1 MQARRGA
8 RAVEEV
14 ALDGGSFVGRKE
26 ERAEIAE
33 LLTRHGLIVLLG
45 PSGIGKSRIAVEVGC
60 LASARGRV
68 TLVDCAS
75 AAAPEDQ
82 LERAQRTLRVN
93 QGPRLVILDGW
104 ERAPP
109 VLAQRLA
116 EYCEGSPSLRV
127 LVTST
132 RRPGLPGER
141 CWEVPP
147 LSADDGV
154 ALLRERASRLG
165 ADAWIRAE
173 SRILEEI
180 VARLD
185 GSPLALEL
193 AAGRARALRPRQLL
207 QRLDE
212 GFGLLRRPGDDR
224 HASVETSVQWMW
236 SELSSEERRL
246 LSLGSVFRS
255 AFELDALERVSGA
268 EAEAAG
274 TRTTIE
280 TLGALRDASLVRDEG
295 ERLRIPEAVRWFAA
309 RDLEQQGADA
319 ANDARRRHGAWCL
332 GLFSDRPGDDESLPR
347 VTAER
352 ANLLAAHR
360 FGLEHDPAIAARAAL
375 GLGRA
380 LAIHG
385 PADEEESIL
394 DAGVEA
400 ARRAADPTLLARLL
414 RDRALFEIRLGRLTE
429 ARLDLDEFET
439 IARASGDRL
448 LEIQAGIEQG
458 RFRFATG
465 DFDTAQVLLA
475 RGLDQLDAAE
485 ARTGKPGADSD
496 EATSILRFLQGYAHN
511 LLGMVREAQ
520 GRLDESARCFE
531 TALGI
536 FRRVGNRRFRA
547 LALMNLGVVRYA
559 AGELERAVSIF
570 GQAIEASRQV
580 GNRAGE
586 ADAILNLGSVLLHLG
601 DLGEAERHLRHA
613 LDLER
618 EAGNRRAEAMA
629 LGNLGV
635 AAFERGELRSA
646 EELLRSAIDTARM
659 SGEKNFHAL
668 YLAWHAAV
676 SCRLGERA
684 VADSG
689 FRSARS
695 WFESIGDVG
704 HLSTVGVL
712 EAFRHLSS
720 DAERSACL
728 DSAQALLEAGGS
740 RSRSAGVRLAL
751 RLLERSLAQLEGGA
765 SQPARSGTRKR
776 AALEVGPDAS
786 WVRFRGA
793 HVDLGRRSR
802 PRRIFRALV
811 ERRLHA
817 PGVGMPAE
825 RLASAGWPDE
835 DLPAHVL
842 ANRVY
847 VAVNTLRTLGLG
859 AAIVRRD
866 DGYLLD
872 PALALHVVD

>member
-8 RAVEEV
+8 RSKAGDAPVLG
-14 ALDGGSFVGRKE
+14 AFVGRKS

-33 LLTRHGLIVLLG
+33 LLARHSLVVLLG
-45 PSGIGKSRIAVEVGC
+45 PPGIGKSRLAVD
-60 LASARGRV
+60 ASLNAPWRGRAIWLDGSGV
-68 TLVDCAS
+68 GGL
-75 AAAPEDQ
+75 EDQ
-82 LERAQRTLRVN
+82 IERSRRAH
-93 QGPRLVILDGW
+93 GKGASRLVVLDGL
-104 ERAPP
+104 EDVPP
-109 VLAQRLA
+109 ALPQRLI
-116 EYCEGSPSLRV
+116 EWMGDSPGLRV
-127 LVTST
+127 LVTAA
-132 RRPGLPGER
+132 RRPGIAGER

-147 LSADDGV
+147 VSVEDGV
-154 ALLRERASRLG
+154 ALLRHRASGLG
-165 ADAWIRAE
+165 ADAWVRADL
-173 SRILEEI
+173 RHLEEL

-193 AAGRARALRPRQLL
+193 AAGRSRAMRPRQLL

-212 GFGLLRRPGDDR
+212 GFDLLRRPGEDR
-224 HASVETSVQWMW
+224 HASVEASVRWMW
-236 SELSSEERRL
+236 DELSVDERRL
-246 LSLGSVFRS
+246 LALASVFRS
-255 AFELDALERVSGA
+255 GFDVDALERVSQA
-268 EAEAAG
+268 EADEHTEKSA
-274 TRTTIE
+274 ID
-280 TLGALRDASLVRDEG
+280 TLGALRDASLVRTEG
-295 ERLRIPEAVRWFAA
+295 DRFRIPEAVRWFAA
-309 RDLEQQGADA
+309 RELDGQGADA
-319 ANDARRRHGAWCL
+319 VHDARRRHATWCL
-332 GLFSDRPGDDESLPR
+332 DLFSDRPGDDESLPR

-352 ANLLAAHR
+352 ANLVAAHR

-385 PADEEESIL
+385 PADEEEAIL
-394 DAGVEA
+394 DAGVES
-400 ARRAADPTLLARLL
+400 ARRASAPTLLARLL
-414 RDRALFEIRLGRLTE
+414 RDRAVFEIRLGRLTE

-458 RFRFATG
+458 RFRFSVG

-475 RGLDQLDAAE
+475 RGLGQLDAAE
-485 ARTGKPGADSD
+485 AGNGSVVIDDS
-496 EATSILRFLQGYAHN
+496 TSVLRFLQGYAHN

-536 FRRVGNRRFRA
+536 FRRVGNRRYRA

-586 ADAILNLGSVLLHLG
+586 ADAILNLGSVLVHLG
-601 DLGEAERHLRHA
+601 DLGEAERHLRLA

-629 LGNLGV
+629 LGDLGIL
-635 AAFERGELRSA
+635 ALERGELRAA
-646 EELLRSAIDTARM
+646 EELLRSAVDTARM
-659 SGEKNFHAL
+659 AGERNFHAR

-684 VADSG
+684 VADAG

-695 WFESIGDVG
+695 WFESNGDVG
-704 HLSTVGVL
+704 HLATVGVL

-720 DAERSACL
+720 EAERAACL
-728 DSAQALLEAGGS
+728 DSAHALLEAGGS
-740 RSRSAGVRLAL
+740 NSRSAGVRLAL
-751 RLLERSLAQLEGGA
+751 RLLERTLAQLEGGA
-765 SQPARSGTRKR
+765 SRTARPGSRKR
-776 AALEVGPDAS
+776 AALEVGPDAN

-802 PRRIFRALV
+802 PRRIFRALI
-811 ERRLHA
+811 ERRLQA
-817 PGVGMPAE
+817 PGVGVPAD

-847 VAVNTLRTLGLG
+847 VAVNTLRSLGLG
-859 AAIVRRD
+859 AVIVRRD

-872 PALALHVVD
+872 PALAVHVAD